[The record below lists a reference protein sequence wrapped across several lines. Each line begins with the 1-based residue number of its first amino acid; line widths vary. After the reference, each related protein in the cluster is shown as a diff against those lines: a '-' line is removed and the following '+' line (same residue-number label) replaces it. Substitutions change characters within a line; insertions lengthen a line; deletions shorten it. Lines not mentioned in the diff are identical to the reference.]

1 MNQILLAIA
10 SGMFYFLAT
19 LLLALRFNQNRP
31 ENQVTKSHLFSAAVA
46 LLLHALLL
54 GSLLPAPQGINLSF
68 FNSLTLFAWVI
79 ALVGIIVGVRNRLEF
94 IELIVFPVCI
104 VSMILALAFPV
115 PATHPVDFSL
125 LLDIHILLS
134 IVAYGILSSA
144 ALLALV
150 LALQDY
156 QLHHHKTSRLGN
168 LLPPLLSVERLMF
181 QLIIAGFGLLTLA
194 LTTGFMFTADW
205 FNHKIL
211 FSCLAW
217 LVFLVLL
224 IGRYAAG
231 WRGRKAIR
239 WTLGGVLALMLA
251 FFGTKLVLE
260 FILGR

>member
-1 MNQILLAIA
+1 
-10 SGMFYFLAT
+10 MFYFLT
-19 LLLALRFNQNRP
+19 TVLLSLRFKQNLP
-31 ENQVTKSHLFSAAVA
+31 ENQVTKSHLFSAIVA

-54 GSLLPAPQGINLSF
+54 GSLLPVPQGIDLSF

-79 ALVGIIVGVRNRLEF
+79 ALVGLLVGTRNRLEF
-94 IELIVFPVCI
+94 IELIIFPVCI
-104 VSMILALAFPV
+104 VSIVLALTFPEPV
-115 PATHPVDFSL
+115 RPAGLTL

-134 IVAYGILSSA
+134 IVAYGLLSSA

-156 QLHHHKTSRLGN
+156 QLHHHKTGRLGN

-181 QLIIAGFGLLTLA
+181 QLIMAGFGLLTLA
-194 LTTGFMFTADW
+194 LITGFMFTTDW

-224 IGRYAAG
+224 VGRYAAG

-239 WTLGGVLALMLA
+239 WTLGGVMALMLA

-260 FILGR
+260 FILAG

>member
-19 LLLALRFNQNRP
+19 LLLALRFNRGRA
-31 ENQVTKSHLFSAAVA
+31 ESQVTKSHLFSAIVA

-54 GSLLPAPQGINLSF
+54 GKILPVAQGIDLSF
-68 FNSLTLFAWVI
+68 FNSLTLFVWVI
-79 ALVGIIVGVRNRLEF
+79 ALISVIVGMRNKLEHLGLIIF
-94 IELIVFPVCI
+94 PLCIASIVF
-104 VSMILALAFPV
+104 ALAFPS
-115 PATHPVDFSL
+115 PAPHPVDFSV

-134 IVAYGILSSA
+134 ITAYGLLSSA

-156 QLHHHKTSRLGN
+156 QLHHHKTGRLGN

-181 QLIIAGFGLLTLA
+181 QLIMAGFGLLTLA
-194 LTTGFMFTADW
+194 LVTGFMFTADW

-224 IGRYAAG
+224 IGRHAAG
-231 WRGRKAIR
+231 WRGRTAIR
-239 WTLGGVLALMLA
+239 WTFGGILALMLA

-260 FILGR
+260 FILAR

>member
-10 SGMFYFLAT
+10 SGMFYLLAT
-19 LLLALRFNQNRP
+19 LLLALQFKQNRP
-31 ENQVTKSHLFSAAVA
+31 ENQVTKSHLFSTAVA

-54 GSLLPAPQGINLSF
+54 GSLLPVSQGINLSF

-79 ALVGIIVGVRNRLEF
+79 ALVGLVVGLSNRLEF
-94 IELIVFPVCI
+94 IGLIIFPICI
-104 VSMILALAFPV
+104 VSMILALTFPGPV
-115 PATHPVDFSL
+115 TRPVDFTL
-125 LLDIHILLS
+125 LLDIHVLLS

-156 QLHHHKTSRLGN
+156 QLHHHITGRLGN

-181 QLIIAGFGLLTLA
+181 QLIMAGFGTLTLA
-194 LTTGFMFTADW
+194 LITGFMFTTDW

-224 IGRYAAG
+224 IGRYVAG

-251 FFGTKLVLE
+251 FFGTKLVME
-260 FILGR
+260 FILSR

>member
-1 MNQILLAIA
+1 MNLILLAIA
-10 SGMFYFLAT
+10 SSMFYFLAT
-19 LLLALRFNQNRP
+19 LLLALRFNQNRM
-31 ENQVTKSHLFSAAVA
+31 ENQVTKSHLFSAIVA

-54 GSLLPAPQGINLSF
+54 GSLLPVAQGINLSF

-79 ALVGIIVGVRNRLEF
+79 GLVGVIVGVRNKLEF
-94 IELIVFPVCI
+94 IGLIIFPICFI
-104 VSMILALAFPV
+104 SIILALAFPGPV
-115 PATHPVDFSL
+115 LRPVDLSL

-134 IVAYGILSSA
+134 IVAYGLLSSA

-156 QLHHHKTSRLGN
+156 QLHQHKTGRLGN

-181 QLIIAGFGLLTLA
+181 QLIMAGFGLLTLA
-194 LTTGFMFTADW
+194 LITGFMFTADW

-224 IGRYAAG
+224 IGRYVAG

-251 FFGTKLVLE
+251 FFGTKLVVE
-260 FILGR
+260 FILGK